1 MIEVKIVTRR
11 ERQLLFQPRVGLSAA
26 SKTLT
31 LLNLSELR
39 PSPCHYAEVHLMTQ
53 SETFEGNTHW
63 SHCLLHF
70 RHSLS
75 HCHFILT
82 LRKKCFSF

>member
-1 MIEVKIVTRR
+1 MTDLCVSDLLLYKQRRVMRKKKKESRGKKRRGMHRVIEVKIVTRR

-39 PSPCHYAEVHLMTQ
+39 PSPCHYVEVHLMTQ
-53 SETFEGNTHW
+53 
-63 SHCLLHF
+63 
-70 RHSLS
+70 
-75 HCHFILT
+75 
-82 LRKKCFSF
+82 

>member
-1 MIEVKIVTRR
+1 MTDLCVSDLLLYKQRRVMRKKKKESRGKKRGGMHQVIEVKIVTRER

-39 PSPCHYAEVHLMTQ
+39 PSPCHYVEVHLMTQ
-53 SETFEGNTHW
+53 
-63 SHCLLHF
+63 
-70 RHSLS
+70 
-75 HCHFILT
+75 
-82 LRKKCFSF
+82 

>member
-1 MIEVKIVTRR
+1 MTDLCVSDLLLYKQRRVMRKKKKESRGKKRGGMHQVIEVKIVTRR

-39 PSPCHYAEVHLMTQ
+39 SSPCHYVKVHLMTQ
-53 SETFEGNTHW
+53 
-63 SHCLLHF
+63 
-70 RHSLS
+70 
-75 HCHFILT
+75 
-82 LRKKCFSF
+82 